1 MSLSRVPAVFA
12 HLLFLGFTADDLDR
26 SSWGRVDAVCGR
38 RTLLEPSSPELAE
51 ALRSADGL
59 LLKLGMGVDRTAIDA
74 APALRYIGML
84 GTGVGRVDLAHAE
97 ARGIA
102 VRNVAG
108 YATTAVAEF
117 VFAALLARRRD
128 LHRARA
134 WALGGELSEAPFGGT
149 EIAGTTFGVLGLGRI
164 GRRVAHMARAGF
176 GADTVY
182 WSRASRSGEPG
193 IALVNRPE
201 LFARADILSLHLA
214 HTPETEGLVDAAAFD
229 AMRPDAVVVN
239 TAPMELVSLPAL
251 ERKLDTESFTF
262 ILDHPESVP
271 PAALARLVGR
281 PNCIVYPSI
290 GYTTAEASRAKEELF
305 VRAME
310 NYLAGTL

>member
-1 MSLSRVPAVFA
+1 MFA
-12 HLLFLGFTADDLDR
+12 HLLFLGFTADDLGR
-26 SSWGRVDAVCGR
+26 SSWERVDAVCER
-38 RTLLEPSSPELAE
+38 RTLVAPGSPELAE

-59 LLKLGMGVDRTAIDA
+59 LLKLGMGADRDLIDA

-84 GTGVGRVDLAHAE
+84 GTGVGRIDT
-97 ARGIA
+97 R
-102 VRNVAG
+102 
-108 YATTAVAEF
+108 YAASKGSRSATSPTTAPEGSPSSSS
-117 VFAALLARRRD
+117 RPPRTPRD
-128 LHRARA
+128 LGRARSGRSPA
-134 WALGGELSEAPFGGT
+134 AHSESSFTGT
-149 EIAGTTFGVLGLGRI
+149 EIAGKTFGVLGLGRI

-182 WSRASRSGEPG
+182 WSRASRSDEPG
-193 IALVNRPE
+193 IDLVDRLE

>member
-1 MSLSRVPAVFA
+1 MFA
-12 HLLFLGFTADDLDR
+12 HLLFLGFTADDLGR
-26 SSWGRVDAVCGR
+26 SSWERVDAVCER
-38 RTLLEPSSPELAE
+38 RTLVAPGSSELAE

-59 LLKLGMGVDRTAIDA
+59 LLKLGTGADRGLIDA
-74 APALRYIGML
+74 APGLRYIGML
-84 GTGVGRVDLAHAE
+84 GTGVGRIDTRYAASK
-97 ARGIA
+97 GIT
-102 VRNVAG
+102 VRNVADYSTG
-108 YATTAVAEF
+108 GVAEL
-117 VFAALLARRRD
+117 VFAVLLAHLRD
-128 LHRARA
+128 LGRAR
-134 WALGGELSEAPFGGT
+134 SEVLAGRHSESSFTGT
-149 EIAGTTFGVLGLGRI
+149 EIAGKTFGVLGLGRI

-176 GADTVY
+176 GAETVY
-182 WSRASRSGEPG
+182 WSRASRSDEPG
-193 IALVNRPE
+193 IDLVDRLE

-214 HTPETEGLVDAAAFD
+214 HTPETEGLVNGAAFD

-290 GYTTAEASRAKEELF
+290 GYTTAEASRAKEEIF

-310 NYLAGTL
+310 EYVTGTAPSPPG

>member
-1 MSLSRVPAVFA
+1 LSLSRVPAVFA
-12 HLLFLGFTADDLDR
+12 HLLFLGFTADELNR
-26 SSWGRVDAVCGR
+26 SSWERVDAVCGR
-38 RTLLEPSSPELAE
+38 RTLLEPGSPELAE
-51 ALRSADGL
+51 ELRSADGL
-59 LLKLGMGVDRTAIDA
+59 LLKLGMGADRTVIDA
-74 APALRYIGML
+74 APAAVHRN
-84 GTGVGRVDLAHAE
+84 
-97 ARGIA
+97 ARHRG
-102 VRNVAG
+102 G
-108 YATTAVAEF
+108 
-117 VFAALLARRRD
+117 ARRS
-128 LHRARA
+128 RARRGA
-134 WALGGELSEAPFGGT
+134 GDRRAQRRRLRDDRGRRVRLRGAARPETGPAPGSCRALAGELSEASFGGT
-149 EIAGTTFGVLGLGRI
+149 EIAGKTFGVLGLGRI

-182 WSRASRSGEPG
+182 WSRASRSDEPG
-193 IALVNRPE
+193 IALVDRLE

-214 HTPETEGLVDAAAFD
+214 HTSETEGLVDAAAFD

-239 TAPMELVSLPAL
+239 TGLMELVSLPAL

-271 PAALARLVGR
+271 PAGLARLVGR

-290 GYTTAEASRAKEELF
+290 GYTTAEAWRAKEELF